1 MLYINHA
8 FNPIF
13 VNLTKKFKNLE
24 LFFRVDDI
32 AFLPLILQKLNYD
45 VVLNDVVV
53 NEYQDILSN
62 SSNQFLL
69 K

>member
-8 FNPIF
+8 FNPMF

-32 AFLPLILQKLNYD
+32 SFLPLILKKLNYD
-45 VVLNDVVV
+45 VKLNDTIS

-62 SSNQFLL
+62 SSNQSLL